1 MVERE
6 AEGDLAFGEGVL
18 GLSNVL
24 SDLLF
29 GLEDGFGKGLD
40 GCEKLGERRVTWS
53 SCCSVQFS
61 ICWRSVAKLININLY
76 HPPTHILKNTA
87 YNTAIAASLIPNST
101 HSLISI

>member
-24 SDLLF
+24 GDLLF

-40 GCEKLGERRVTWS
+40 GGEKLGERRVTWS

-76 HPPTHILKNTA
+76 HPPTHILKK
-87 YNTAIAASLIPNST
+87 YRIQYCHCRQPNPEF
-101 HSLISI
+101 HS